1 MADDVLGMS
10 RIDIDAAQARR
21 ATLHRACAHLR
32 GLLSTG
38 PGQLGSASTGA
49 LAGAL
54 ADVGHLWDRHVEVT
68 EAADGLLNQILADA
82 PRLAG
87 MVDRFRREHPA
98 ISDRLAAARQVL
110 EQTRTDDDTIRQ
122 RLIVL
127 LDGIDAH
134 RRGGHEL
141 IYRAY
146 CLDIGLGE

>member
-1 MADDVLGMS
+1 MTDDVLSMS
-10 RIDIDAAQARR
+10 RADLDAAQARR

-32 GLLSTG
+32 ELLTTG
-38 PGQLGSASTGA
+38 DAGNHSA
-49 LAGAL
+49 LAGAV
-54 ADVGHLWDRHVEVT
+54 ADVAHLWERHVDAT
-68 EAADGLLNQILADA
+68 EAPDGLLQQILTDA

-87 MVDRFRREHPA
+87 MVERFRREHPA
-98 ISDRLAAARQVL
+98 IGDHLAAARQVL
-110 EQTRTDDDTIRQ
+110 EHAEADVATLRQ

-127 LDGIDAH
+127 VDSIDRH